1 MSAAVQGQ
9 ESGMLSKYWLSKLN
23 VAENLFQ
30 KQDYDLKSKITA
42 SMQHAEIHTKLA
54 EVEEAE
60 APIVG
65 LSFLTRLVLKCY
77 FNDVQTV
84 CVFHGKI
91 CPRKRASHLGYFPN
105 RVLDKVPAPSRREV
119 ETAYIGLLW
128 VLSCPEMLCFHF
140 PSPLNYREMNLNL
153 LPNVACSMQMCTSES
168 MALNCGPKSKERE
181 KAMMQEGLLGRVFVS
196 K

>member
-1 MSAAVQGQ
+1 MSAAAQGQ

-30 KQDYDLKSKITA
+30 KQDYGLD
-42 SMQHAEIHTKLA
+42 AERRNSHNLA

-91 CPRKRASHLGYFPN
+91 CPRKRDSHLGYFPN